1 MRCQH
6 RPAAEDEGD
15 RSILTSFWV
24 EYVVQE
30 TPSGWLLEAA
40 RPDRDGEGGEP
51 TNRFTSHMY
60 QNEAAART
68 AAETRL
74 HELRSGVGLGQF
86 EASLRMPRPEQAA
99 GDGTGSA
106 APGKRCRQPWRLD
119 PVAH

>member
-1 MRCQH
+1 M
-6 RPAAEDEGD
+6 PAH
-15 RSILTSFWV
+15 ILTSFWA

-60 QNEAAART
+60 QNEAAERT

-74 HELRSGVGLGQF
+74 HELRSGVGLGHF

-106 APGKRCRQPWRLD
+106 APGQRRRQPSRIRVGRCGD
-119 PVAH
+119 